1 MSGHGPPEWEESEDE
16 FPPETDQLDPDT
28 AARLSAVTAY
38 LSSVPAPA
46 LPDAFEARISA
57 ALATEAA
64 ERAASAPADDATPA
78 VGARTLEPASARTRR
93 GRHRGGGGPRRA
105 SRALLTSGS
114 VVAVCLVLVGF
125 VVLLSRSASTSSS
138 SSAVA
143 GAAAGSSSSAASGTG
158 SGSSSAAGTS
168 AGANVPGT
176 STPEFGG
183 NVSNFTVTTS
193 GTKYQAATLGA
204 QVRARLA
211 ASGSL
216 PGGSKQAP
224 SANASA
230 ASASSTALAPV
241 PAASASS
248 SSALAASS
256 ASSASGAPV
265 PTGLRGCVLHLTGG
279 VLPRLVDRATYQGE
293 AAYIIAGSNRVWVV
307 GLGCTA
313 AKTELI
319 ASVPLAG
326 LPGTSAP

>member
-1 MSGHGPPEWEESEDE
+1 MSGHWPPEWEDSEDE
-16 FPPETDQLDPDT
+16 FPQETDQLDPDT

-38 LSSVPAPA
+38 LSSVPAPT

-64 ERAASAPADDATPA
+64 ERAASGPADDATPA
-78 VGARTLEPASARTRR
+78 VAARTLEPASTRTRR
-93 GRHRGGGGPRRA
+93 GRHHGGGGPRRA

-143 GAAAGSSSSAASGTG
+143 GAAGGSNSSAASSSGA
-158 SGSSSAAGTS
+158 GSSSAAGTS
-168 AGANVPGT
+168 AVPNLPGPANT
-176 STPEFGG
+176 EFGG

-193 GTKYQAATLGA
+193 GTKYQAATLAA

-211 ASGSL
+211 GSGIMT
-216 PGGSKQAP
+216 QAP
-224 SANASA
+224 SASA
-230 ASASSTALAPV
+230 

-248 SSALAASS
+248 SALAGSS
-256 ASSASGAPV
+256 SSGAPV
-265 PTGLRGCVLHLTGG
+265 PTGLRGCVLRLTGG

>member
-1 MSGHGPPEWEESEDE
+1 MSGHWPPEWEDSEDE
-16 FPPETDQLDPDT
+16 FPQETDQLDPDT

-46 LPDAFEARISA
+46 LPDAFAARISA

-64 ERAASAPADDATPA
+64 ERAASAPADDATPPVA
-78 VGARTLEPASARTRR
+78 ARTLEPASARTRR

-143 GAAAGSSSSAASGTG
+143 GAAAGSSSSTASSSGA
-158 SGSSSAAGTS
+158 GSSSAAGTS
-168 AGANVPGT
+168 AGPNVPGP
-176 STPEFGG
+176 SKPEFGG

-193 GTKYQAATLGA
+193 GTKYQAATLAA

-211 ASGSL
+211 TSGI
-216 PGGSKQAP
+216 PGGLTQAP
-224 SANASA
+224 SASAPA
-230 ASASSTALAPV
+230 ASASSTAPAPT
-241 PAASASS
+241 ASASS
-248 SSALAASS
+248 SSLAASS
-256 ASSASGAPV
+256 SSGAPV
-265 PTGLRGCVLHLTGG
+265 PAGLRGCVLRLTDGA
-279 VLPRLVDRATYQGE
+279 LPRLVDRATYQGE
-293 AAYIIAGSNRVWVV
+293 AAYIIAGSTRVWVV

>member
-1 MSGHGPPEWEESEDE
+1 MSGHWPPEWEDSEDE
-16 FPPETDQLDPDT
+16 FPQETDQLDPDT

-38 LSSVPAPA
+38 LSSVPAPT

-64 ERAASAPADDATPA
+64 ERAASGPADDATPA
-78 VGARTLEPASARTRR
+78 VAAWTLEPASTRTRR
-93 GRHRGGGGPRRA
+93 GRHHGGGGPRRA

-143 GAAAGSSSSAASGTG
+143 GAAAGSNSSAASSSGA
-158 SGSSSAAGTS
+158 GSSSAAGTS
-168 AGANVPGT
+168 AVPNLPGPANT
-176 STPEFGG
+176 EFGG

-193 GTKYQAATLGA
+193 GTKYQAATLAA

-211 ASGSL
+211 ASGIMT
-216 PGGSKQAP
+216 QAP
-224 SANASA
+224 SASA
-230 ASASSTALAPV
+230 
-241 PAASASS
+241 PAASAS

-256 ASSASGAPV
+256 SSGAPV
-265 PTGLRGCVLHLTGG
+265 PTGLRGCVLRLTGG
-279 VLPRLVDRATYQGE
+279 VPPRLVDRATYQGE

>member
-1 MSGHGPPEWEESEDE
+1 MSGHWPPEWEDSENE
-16 FPPETDQLDPDT
+16 LPQETDQLDPDT

-57 ALATEAA
+57 ALATEAT
-64 ERAASAPADDATPA
+64 ERAASAPADDATPPVA
-78 VGARTLEPASARTRR
+78 ARTLEPASARTRR

-143 GAAAGSSSSAASGTG
+143 GAAAGSSSSTASSSGA
-158 SGSSSAAGTS
+158 GSSSAAGTS
-168 AGANVPGT
+168 AGPNVPGP
-176 STPEFGG
+176 SKPEFGG

-193 GTKYQAATLGA
+193 GTKYQAATLAA
-204 QVRARLA
+204 QVRARLT
-211 ASGSL
+211 ASGSPRSGL
-216 PGGSKQAP
+216 TQAP
-224 SANASA
+224 SASA
-230 ASASSTALAPV
+230 PAASSTAPAPT
-241 PAASASS
+241 ASASS
-248 SSALAASS
+248 SSLAASS
-256 ASSASGAPV
+256 SSGAPV
-265 PTGLRGCVLHLTGG
+265 PAGLRGCVLRLTDGA
-279 VLPRLVDRATYQGE
+279 LPRLVDRATYRGE

-326 LPGTSAP
+326 LTGTSAP

>member
-1 MSGHGPPEWEESEDE
+1 MSGHWPPEWEDSEDE
-16 FPPETDQLDPDT
+16 FPQETDQLDPDT

-64 ERAASAPADDATPA
+64 ERAASAPADDATPV
-78 VGARTLEPASARTRR
+78 VGVRTLEPASARTRR
-93 GRHRGGGGPRRA
+93 GQHRGGGGPRRA

-143 GAAAGSSSSAASGTG
+143 GAAAGSSSSTASSSGA
-158 SGSSSAAGTS
+158 GSSSAAAGSS
-168 AGANVPGT
+168 AGPIVPGP
-176 STPEFGG
+176 SKPEFSG

-193 GTKYQAATLGA
+193 GTKYQSATLAA

-216 PGGSKQAP
+216 PGGLKQAP
-224 SANASA
+224 SASAPA
-230 ASASSTALAPV
+230 ASASS
-241 PAASASS
+241 ASAS

-256 ASSASGAPV
+256 SSGAPV
-265 PTGLRGCVLHLTGG
+265 PTGLRGCVLRLTDG

-319 ASVPLAG
+319 TSVPLAG

>member
-1 MSGHGPPEWEESEDE
+1 MSGHWPPEWEDSEDE
-16 FPPETDQLDPDT
+16 FPQETDQLDPDT

-64 ERAASAPADDATPA
+64 ERAASGPADDATPPVA
-78 VGARTLEPASARTRR
+78 ARTLEPASARTRR
-93 GRHRGGGGPRRA
+93 GRRRGGGGPRRA

-125 VVLLSRSASTSSS
+125 VILLSRNASTSSS

-143 GAAAGSSSSAASGTG
+143 GAAAGSSS
-158 SGSSSAAGTS
+158 AAGTS
-168 AGANVPGT
+168 AGTNVPGP
-176 STPEFGG
+176 SSPEFSG

-193 GTKYQAATLGA
+193 GTKYQAATLAA

-211 ASGSL
+211 ASGT
-216 PGGSKQAP
+216 PGGLPQAP
-224 SANASA
+224 SARASA
-230 ASASSTALAPV
+230 ASA
-241 PAASASS
+241 S

-256 ASSASGAPV
+256 SSGAPV
-265 PTGLRGCVLHLTGG
+265 PTGLRSCVLRLTGG

-319 ASVPLAG
+319 ASVPFAG

>member
-1 MSGHGPPEWEESEDE
+1 MSGHWPPEWEDSEE
-16 FPPETDQLDPDT
+16 QFPQETDQLDPDT

-64 ERAASAPADDATPA
+64 ERAASAPAGDATLA

-105 SRALLTSGS
+105 LRALLTSGS

-125 VVLLSRSASTSSS
+125 VVLLSRNASSSSSS

-143 GAAAGSSSSAASGTG
+143 GAAAGSSSSTALSSGA
-158 SGSSSAAGTS
+158 GSSSAAGST
-168 AGANVPGT
+168 VPGL
-176 STPEFGG
+176 SNPDFGG

-193 GTKYQAATLGA
+193 GTKYQAATLAA

-211 ASGSL
+211 AGGSL
-216 PGGSKQAP
+216 PGGLKQAP
-224 SANASA
+224 SASAPAASA
-230 ASASSTALAPV
+230 ASTA
-241 PAASASS
+241 PAASAS

-256 ASSASGAPV
+256 SSGAPV
-265 PTGLRGCVLHLTGG
+265 PAGLRGCVSRLTDG

-313 AKTELI
+313 ANTELI

>member
-38 LSSVPAPA
+38 LSSVPAPT

-64 ERAASAPADDATPA
+64 ERAASGPADDATPA
-78 VGARTLEPASARTRR
+78 VAARTLEPASTRTRR
-93 GRHRGGGGPRRA
+93 GRHHGGGGPRRA

-143 GAAAGSSSSAASGTG
+143 GAAGGSNSSAASSSGA
-158 SGSSSAAGTS
+158 GSSSAAGTS
-168 AGANVPGT
+168 AVPNLPGPANT
-176 STPEFGG
+176 EFGG

-193 GTKYQAATLGA
+193 GTKYQAATLAA

-211 ASGSL
+211 ASGIMT
-216 PGGSKQAP
+216 QAP
-224 SANASA
+224 SASA
-230 ASASSTALAPV
+230 

-248 SSALAASS
+248 SALAGSS
-256 ASSASGAPV
+256 SSGAPV
-265 PTGLRGCVLHLTGG
+265 PTGLRGCVLRLTGG

>member
-1 MSGHGPPEWEESEDE
+1 MSGHWPPEWEDSEDE
-16 FPPETDQLDPDT
+16 FPQETDQLDPDT

-38 LSSVPAPA
+38 LSSVPAPT

-64 ERAASAPADDATPA
+64 ERAASGPADDATPA
-78 VGARTLEPASARTRR
+78 VAARTLEPASTRTRR
-93 GRHRGGGGPRRA
+93 GRHHGGGGPRRA

-143 GAAAGSSSSAASGTG
+143 GAAGGSNSSAASSSGA
-158 SGSSSAAGTS
+158 GSSSAAGTS
-168 AGANVPGT
+168 AVPKLPGPANT
-176 STPEFGG
+176 EFGG

-193 GTKYQAATLGA
+193 GTKYQAATLAA

-211 ASGSL
+211 ASGIMT
-216 PGGSKQAP
+216 QAP
-224 SANASA
+224 SASA
-230 ASASSTALAPV
+230 

-248 SSALAASS
+248 SALAGSS
-256 ASSASGAPV
+256 SSGAPV
-265 PTGLRGCVLHLTGG
+265 PTGLRGCVLRLTGG

>member
-1 MSGHGPPEWEESEDE
+1 MSGHWPPEWEDSEDE
-16 FPPETDQLDPDT
+16 FPQETDQLDPDT

-38 LSSVPAPA
+38 LSSVPAPT

-64 ERAASAPADDATPA
+64 ERAASGPADDATPA
-78 VGARTLEPASARTRR
+78 VAARTLEPASTRTRR
-93 GRHRGGGGPRRA
+93 GRHHGGGGPRRA

-125 VVLLSRSASTSSS
+125 VVLLSRNASTSSS
-138 SSAVA
+138 SSAA
-143 GAAAGSSSSAASGTG
+143 GAAAGSNSSAASSSG

-168 AGANVPGT
+168 AVPNLPGPA
-176 STPEFGG
+176 STKFGG

-193 GTKYQAATLGA
+193 GTKYQAATLAA

-211 ASGSL
+211 ASGIMT
-216 PGGSKQAP
+216 QAP
-224 SANASA
+224 SASAPA
-230 ASASSTALAPV
+230 ASASSASSTAPAP
-241 PAASASS
+241 SAS

-256 ASSASGAPV
+256 SSGAPV
-265 PTGLRGCVLHLTGG
+265 PTALRGCVLRLTGG

>member
-1 MSGHGPPEWEESEDE
+1 MSGQWPPEWEDSEDE
-16 FPPETDQLDPDT
+16 FPQETDQLDPDT

-78 VGARTLEPASARTRR
+78 AGARTLEAAPARTRR
-93 GRHRGGGGPRRA
+93 RRHHGGGGPRRA

-125 VVLLSRSASTSSS
+125 VVLLSRGASTSSS
-138 SSAVA
+138 SSAAA
-143 GAAAGSSSSAASGTG
+143 GPAAGSSVQ
-158 SGSSSAAGTS
+158 TS
-168 AGANVPGT
+168 EAVVPGKA
-176 STPEFGG
+176 SPEFGG
-183 NVSNFTVTTS
+183 NASNFVVTAS
-193 GTKYQAATLGA
+193 GTKYQAATLGE
-204 QVRARLA
+204 QVRVRLA
-211 ASGSL
+211 ASGNAQ
-216 PGGSKQAP
+216 GGTVPAP
-224 SANASA
+224 SAIAPA
-230 ASASSTALAPV
+230 GSASSTA

-248 SSALAASS
+248 SALGASS
-256 ASSASGAPV
+256 SSGTPV
-265 PTGLRGCVLHLTGG
+265 PAGLRGCVLHLTDGA
-279 VLPRLVDRATYQGE
+279 LPRLVDRATYQGE

>member
-1 MSGHGPPEWEESEDE
+1 MSGHWPPEWEDSEDE
-16 FPPETDQLDPDT
+16 FPQETDQLDPDT
-28 AARLSAVTAY
+28 VARLSAVTAY

-64 ERAASAPADDATPA
+64 ERAASGPADDATPA
-78 VGARTLEPASARTRR
+78 VAARTLEPASTRTRR
-93 GRHRGGGGPRRA
+93 GRHHGGGGPRRA

-143 GAAAGSSSSAASGTG
+143 GAAGGSNSSAASSSGA
-158 SGSSSAAGTS
+158 GSSSAAGTS
-168 AGANVPGT
+168 AVPNLPGPANT
-176 STPEFGG
+176 EFGG

-193 GTKYQAATLGA
+193 GTKYQAATLAA

-211 ASGSL
+211 ASGIMT
-216 PGGSKQAP
+216 QAP
-224 SANASA
+224 SASAPA
-230 ASASSTALAPV
+230 ASASSTAPA
-241 PAASASS
+241 PAASAS

-256 ASSASGAPV
+256 SSGAPV
-265 PTGLRGCVLHLTGG
+265 PTALRGCVLRLTGG

>member
-1 MSGHGPPEWEESEDE
+1 MSGHWPPEWEDSEDE
-16 FPPETDQLDPDT
+16 FPQETDQLDPDT

-38 LSSVPAPA
+38 LSSVPAPT

-64 ERAASAPADDATPA
+64 ERAASGPADDATPA
-78 VGARTLEPASARTRR
+78 VAARTLEPASTRTRR
-93 GRHRGGGGPRRA
+93 GRHHGGGGPRRA

-143 GAAAGSSSSAASGTG
+143 GAAGGSNSSAASSSGA
-158 SGSSSAAGTS
+158 GSSSAAGTS
-168 AGANVPGT
+168 AVPNLPGPANT
-176 STPEFGG
+176 EFGG

-193 GTKYQAATLGA
+193 GTKYQAATLAA

-211 ASGSL
+211 ASGIMT
-216 PGGSKQAP
+216 QAP
-224 SANASA
+224 SASA
-230 ASASSTALAPV
+230 

-248 SSALAASS
+248 SALAGSS
-256 ASSASGAPV
+256 SSGAPV
-265 PTGLRGCVLHLTGG
+265 PTGLRGCVLRLTGG

>member
-1 MSGHGPPEWEESEDE
+1 MSGHWPPEWEDSEDE
-16 FPPETDQLDPDT
+16 FPQETDQLDPDT

-38 LSSVPAPA
+38 LSSVPAPT

-64 ERAASAPADDATPA
+64 ERAASGPADDATPA
-78 VGARTLEPASARTRR
+78 VAARTLEPASTRTRR
-93 GRHRGGGGPRRA
+93 GRHHGGGGPRRA

-143 GAAAGSSSSAASGTG
+143 GAAGGSNSSAASSSGA
-158 SGSSSAAGTS
+158 GSSSAAGTS
-168 AGANVPGT
+168 AVPNLPGPANT
-176 STPEFGG
+176 EFGG

-193 GTKYQAATLGA
+193 GTKYQAATLAA

-211 ASGSL
+211 ASGIMT
-216 PGGSKQAP
+216 QAP
-224 SANASA
+224 SASA
-230 ASASSTALAPV
+230 
-241 PAASASS
+241 PAASAS

-256 ASSASGAPV
+256 SSGAPV
-265 PTGLRGCVLHLTGG
+265 PTALRGCVLRLTGG

>member
-1 MSGHGPPEWEESEDE
+1 MSGHWPPEWEDSEDE
-16 FPPETDQLDPDT
+16 LSQETDQLDPDT

-46 LPDAFEARISA
+46 LPDAFAARISA

-64 ERAASAPADDATPA
+64 ERAASAPADDAAPPVA
-78 VGARTLEPASARTRR
+78 ARTLEPASTRTRR

-143 GAAAGSSSSAASGTG
+143 GAAAGSSS
-158 SGSSSAAGTS
+158 AAGTS
-168 AGANVPGT
+168 AGPNVPGP
-176 STPEFGG
+176 SKPEFGG
-183 NVSNFTVTTS
+183 SVSNFTVTTS
-193 GTKYQAATLGA
+193 GTKYQSATLAA

-211 ASGSL
+211 TSGI
-216 PGGSKQAP
+216 PGGLTQAP
-224 SANASA
+224 SASAPA
-230 ASASSTALAPV
+230 ASASSTAPAPA
-241 PAASASS
+241 PTASASS
-248 SSALAASS
+248 SSLAASS
-256 ASSASGAPV
+256 SSGAPV
-265 PTGLRGCVLHLTGG
+265 PAALRGCVLRLTDGT
-279 VLPRLVDRATYQGE
+279 LPRLVDRATYQGA

>member
-1 MSGHGPPEWEESEDE
+1 MSGHWPPEWEDSEDE
-16 FPPETDQLDPDT
+16 FPQETDQLDPDT
-28 AARLSAVTAY
+28 VARLSAVTAY

-64 ERAASAPADDATPA
+64 ERAASGPADDATPA
-78 VGARTLEPASARTRR
+78 VAARTLEPASTRTRR
-93 GRHRGGGGPRRA
+93 GRHHGGGGPRRA

-143 GAAAGSSSSAASGTG
+143 GAAAGSNSSAASSSGA
-158 SGSSSAAGTS
+158 GSSSAAGTS
-168 AGANVPGT
+168 AVPNLPGPANT
-176 STPEFGG
+176 EFGG
-183 NVSNFTVTTS
+183 NASNFTVTTS
-193 GTKYQAATLGA
+193 GTKYQAATLAA

-211 ASGSL
+211 GSGIMT
-216 PGGSKQAP
+216 QAP
-224 SANASA
+224 SASAPA
-230 ASASSTALAPV
+230 ASASSTAPA
-241 PAASASS
+241 PAASAS

-256 ASSASGAPV
+256 SSGAPV
-265 PTGLRGCVLHLTGG
+265 PTALRGCVLRLTGG
-279 VLPRLVDRATYQGE
+279 VPPRLVDRATYQGE

>member
-1 MSGHGPPEWEESEDE
+1 MSGHWPPEWEDSEDE
-16 FPPETDQLDPDT
+16 FPQETDQLDPDT

-64 ERAASAPADDATPA
+64 ERAASGPADDATPA
-78 VGARTLEPASARTRR
+78 VAARTLEPASTRTRR
-93 GRHRGGGGPRRA
+93 GRHHGGGGPRRA

-143 GAAAGSSSSAASGTG
+143 GAAGGSNSSAASSSGA
-158 SGSSSAAGTS
+158 GSSSAAGTS
-168 AGANVPGT
+168 AVPNLPGPANT
-176 STPEFGG
+176 EFGG

-193 GTKYQAATLGA
+193 GTKYQAATLAA

-211 ASGSL
+211 ASGIMT
-216 PGGSKQAP
+216 QAP
-224 SANASA
+224 SASA
-230 ASASSTALAPV
+230 

-248 SSALAASS
+248 SALAGSS
-256 ASSASGAPV
+256 SSGAPV
-265 PTGLRGCVLHLTGG
+265 PTGLRGCVLRLTGG

>member
-1 MSGHGPPEWEESEDE
+1 MSGHWPPEWEDSEDE
-16 FPPETDQLDPDT
+16 FPQETDQLDPDT
-28 AARLSAVTAY
+28 VARLSAVTAY
-38 LSSVPAPA
+38 LSSVPAPT

-64 ERAASAPADDATPA
+64 ERAASGPADDATPA
-78 VGARTLEPASARTRR
+78 VAARTLEPASTRTRR
-93 GRHRGGGGPRRA
+93 GRHHGGGGPRRA

-143 GAAAGSSSSAASGTG
+143 GAAGGSNSSAASSSGA
-158 SGSSSAAGTS
+158 GSSSAAGTS
-168 AGANVPGT
+168 AVPNLPGPANT
-176 STPEFGG
+176 EFGG

-193 GTKYQAATLGA
+193 GTKYQAATLAA

-211 ASGSL
+211 ASGIMT
-216 PGGSKQAP
+216 QAP
-224 SANASA
+224 SASA
-230 ASASSTALAPV
+230 

-248 SSALAASS
+248 SALAGSS
-256 ASSASGAPV
+256 SSGAPV
-265 PTGLRGCVLHLTGG
+265 PTGLRGCVLRLTGG

>member
-1 MSGHGPPEWEESEDE
+1 MSGHWPPEWEDSEDE
-16 FPPETDQLDPDT
+16 FPQETDQLDPDT

-64 ERAASAPADDATPA
+64 DRAASAPTGDATPA
-78 VGARTLEPASARTRR
+78 VAARTLEPASARTRR
-93 GRHRGGGGPRRA
+93 GRHRDGGGPRRA

-125 VVLLSRSASTSSS
+125 VFLLSRSASTSSS

-143 GAAAGSSSSAASGTG
+143 GAAAGSSSSTASSSGV
-158 SGSSSAAGTS
+158 GSSSAAGS
-168 AGANVPGT
+168 PAGPIVPGP
-176 STPEFGG
+176 SKPEFSG

-193 GTKYQAATLGA
+193 GTKYQSATLAA

-211 ASGSL
+211 ASGSPRSGL
-216 PGGSKQAP
+216 TQAP
-224 SANASA
+224 SASAPA
-230 ASASSTALAPV
+230 ASASSTA
-241 PAASASS
+241 ASS
-248 SSALAASS
+248 S
-256 ASSASGAPV
+256 SGAPV
-265 PTGLRGCVLHLTGG
+265 PAGLRGCVSHLTDGA
-279 VLPRLVDRATYQGE
+279 LPQLVDRATYQGE

-313 AKTELI
+313 ANTELI